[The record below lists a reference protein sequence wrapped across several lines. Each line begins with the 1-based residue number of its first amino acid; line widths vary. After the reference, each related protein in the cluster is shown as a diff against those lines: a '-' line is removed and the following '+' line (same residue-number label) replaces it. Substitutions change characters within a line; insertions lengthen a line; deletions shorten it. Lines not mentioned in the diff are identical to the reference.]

1 MKYISTK
8 FAPDLLGKTP
18 ELADEVV
25 SLTDKLKSINDKLIL
40 RCYSKKKFE
49 EVDALEYMAPVIDI
63 LGDHEFFAGPELTYV
78 DFFMLELCEFSQYLS
93 QGELYKEHQNI
104 AKYVTKMKNYPN
116 IKRYL
121 ESGRLEGL
129 KFTNKNA
136 KI

>member
-8 FAPDLLGKTP
+8 FAPNLLGKTP
-18 ELADEVV
+18 EVADEVV
-25 SLTDKLKSINDKLIL
+25 SLSDKLKAINDKLIL
-40 RCYSKKKFE
+40 RCYSKKTLE

-63 LGDHEFFAGPELTYV
+63 LGDHEFLAGSDLTYV
-78 DFFMLELCEFSQYLS
+78 DFLMLELCEFSQYLS

-116 IKRYL
+116 IKRYF
-121 ESGRLEGL
+121 ESGRLDGL
-129 KFTNKNA
+129 KFNNKNA